1 MSQTNLYIPGKTL
14 LLAALITSVAS
25 CADPITSPKVVP
37 DAAGSYSLLVEPPVA
52 KRIPNVIKQH
62 GTTRT
67 DHYAWIRAE
76 NWLEVA
82 DDPSKLPADIR
93 EYIEAENAYTK
104 AALADPLAE
113 LTEEIFLELRGRQ
126 QEERQKLA
134 TVDGPY
140 AYFSFYREGGQYEVM
155 ARRDAKDV
163 YNEDADFEILLDGD
177 KMGEGKAYF
186 DYFGYHSPDH
196 KLMAYSVETSGS
208 GASQIKIRDL
218 ETGKDLP
225 DTIEGSTGAFIWDET
240 SDAIYW
246 AVRDES
252 SNAVAMSRYDLK
264 TKTSTEIYRRKDPTS
279 FLYFY
284 TSLSKDYVFIIEN
297 ATDSSEVLYFRT
309 DEENPTPKL
318 IAERMDG
325 VKYTVSHWGDQFV
338 IHTNAD
344 GALDNKLVSAPLD
357 QPGKEN
363 WKDLVPHVPG
373 RYVEGYI
380 GTLKDHLVYN
390 VMDNGVPKTIIRDRA
405 TGDEHMIAFDEPAY
419 SLDTDFGPT
428 YDNQII
434 RFEYSSGSTPTEIY
448 DYNLVTRERVLR
460 DKQVVPSGHNPKDY
474 IVERVMAP
482 ARDGEL
488 IPVSILRHKD
498 TPIDGTA
505 PLSLNAYGSYGVT
518 VQFGFSE
525 GRLTLVDRG
534 VIYAFAHVRGSQT
547 KGTKWYYDGRMENK
561 QNTFNDF
568 IDAGHYLIDQNYT
581 SYGHIVAQG
590 RSAGGLLMGA
600 ISNQE
605 PEMFAGIVAGV
616 PFVDVIS
623 TMSDGTLPLT
633 PPEWS
638 EWGNP
643 ITSAEAFNTMM
654 AYSPYDQVSDKN
666 YPPMLIT
673 GGLSDP
679 AVTYW
684 EPTKWIARLRH
695 RAPNAGPYYLS
706 IAMDGGHGGSSGR
719 FNSLKEDALEYAFM
733 LKAFNDAK

>member
-1 MSQTNLYIPGKTL
+1 MSFNKFSNKLLFAVAIAAVTSCGNLVHSNDT
-14 LLAALITSVAS
+14 ATDSAEMQ
-25 CADPITSPKVVP
+25 SP
-37 DAAGSYSLLVEPPVA
+37 AIQPPVA
-52 KRIPNVIKQH
+52 KRIPKVIEQH
-62 GTTRT
+62 GTSRT
-67 DHYAWIRAE
+67 DHYDWIRAE

-82 DDPSKLPADIR
+82 DEPSKLPADIR

-104 AALADPLAE
+104 AALADPLAD
-113 LTEEIFLELRGRQ
+113 LTEEIFQEMRGRQ
-126 QEERQKLA
+126 QEEPKQLA

-140 AYFSFYREGGQYEVM
+140 AYFYFYRNDGEYRVM
-155 ARRDAKDV
+155 ARRAAEDV

-177 KMGEGKAYF
+177 KMGEGKGYF
-186 DYFGYHSPDH
+186 SYFGQHSPDH
-196 KLMAYSVETSGS
+196 KLMAYAVSTSGS

-218 ETGKDLP
+218 ETGQDLP
-225 DTIEGSTGAFIWDET
+225 HIIEGTTGVFIWDEA

-279 FLYFY
+279 FMGFN
-284 TSLSKDYVFIIEN
+284 TSRTGEYVFISEDSTN
-297 ATDSSEVLYFRT
+297 SSEVLYFRA
-309 DEENPTPKL
+309 DEENPEPKL
-318 IAERMDG
+318 IAERVDG
-325 VKYTVSHWGDQFV
+325 VSYSVSHWGDQFV

-344 GALDNKLVSAPLD
+344 GALDNKLVSAPVD

-363 WKDLVPHVPG
+363 WTDLVPHVPG
-373 RYVEGYI
+373 RYVEGDI
-380 GTLKDHLVYN
+380 GAFKDYLVYS
-390 VMDNGVPKTIIRDRA
+390 VMDEGIPKTIIRDRA
-405 TGDEHMIAFDEPAY
+405 TGDEHKIAFDEPAY
-419 SLDTDFGPT
+419 SLYTSFGPT
-428 YDNQII
+428 YDNHII
-434 RFEYSSGSTPTEIY
+434 RFDYSSGSTPNETY
-448 DYNLVTRERVLR
+448 DYNLVTRERILR
-460 DKQVVPSGHNPKDY
+460 DKQEIPSGHNPKDY
-474 IVERVMAP
+474 IVERVMAS

-498 TPIDGTA
+498 TPLDGTA

-518 VQFGFSE
+518 IPFGFSSS
-525 GRLTLVDRG
+525 RLTLVNRG

-547 KGTKWYYDGRMENK
+547 KGTQWYHDGRMENK

-568 IDAGHYLIDQNYT
+568 IDAGRYLIDQNYT
-581 SYGHIVAQG
+581 KYGHIVAQG

-623 TMSDGTLPLT
+623 TMSDPTLPLT
-633 PPEWS
+633 PPEWT

-643 ITSAEAFNTMM
+643 ITSVDDFNTMM
-654 AYSPYDQVSDKN
+654 AYSPYDQVADRN
-666 YPPMLIT
+666 YPPMLIL
-673 GGLSDP
+673 GGVSDP

-684 EPTKWIARLRH
+684 EPTKWAARLRH

-706 IAMDGGHGGSSGR
+706 ISMEGGHGGSSGR
-719 FNSLKEDALEYAFM
+719 FNGLREEALEYAFM
-733 LKAFNDAK
+733 LNAFEQAE